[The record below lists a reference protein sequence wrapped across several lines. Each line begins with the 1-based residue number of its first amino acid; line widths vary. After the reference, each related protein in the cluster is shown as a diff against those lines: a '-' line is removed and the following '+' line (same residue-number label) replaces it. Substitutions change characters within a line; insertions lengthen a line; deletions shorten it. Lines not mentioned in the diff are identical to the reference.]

1 MQYGIEIVPF
11 GEFGEPQVVVQLAQ
25 AAEAAGWEAVWVWDH
40 LAFPY
45 GVGDPWVLLT
55 AVATTTTQIKLL
67 PGVAA
72 LPRYKPHLLARLL
85 TSLDRLST
93 DDFIL
98 GAGMGAL
105 HEFTSVGE
113 AGDYKTRAAM
123 LDEGLDLL
131 TRIWS
136 GQPVTH
142 HGAHYTVNDLTFLP
156 QPIQQ
161 PRIPIWI
168 GGDSAAAL
176 RRAAQWDGWIM
187 GTVDENCVTTTTPAQ
202 IGECVAAIRQQ
213 RTSDAPFA
221 IAVNGV
227 SQPNETAH
235 VRAYEA
241 AGATWWFEAVLGC
254 LSVDEMLAGV
264 CRRSTLSLCAA
275 AY

>member
-55 AVATTTTQIKLL
+55 AVAATTTQIKLL

-85 TSLDRLST
+85 TSLDRLSNGR
-93 DDFIL
+93 FIL

-105 HEFTSVGE
+105 HHEFASVGE

-202 IGECVAAIRQQ
+202 IGESVAAIRQQ

-221 IAVNGV
+221 IAVDGV

-241 AGATWWFEAVLGC
+241 AGATWWFEAVFGLRG
-254 LSVDEMLAGV
+254 SVDEMLARIAAGPPV
-264 CRRSTLSLCAA
+264 SL
-275 AY
+275 